1 MHLQYRPW
9 SGTPRPA
16 FWAIGP
22 IAGVSLRL
30 LLRRR
35 LFWFLYACALLI
47 FFMFFFGSLF
57 LDWAQ
62 SQFVEGPVQFGK
74 MKVDSGK
81 AMDFIRQRLKI
92 LSGTR
97 ETYSTFFW
105 YQGAMTTIVLSLTG
119 SVLVGN
125 DFAQRTVPFYLAK
138 PIQPWHY
145 LAGKFLAIA
154 VVINLLTTIPALA
167 LYAQQASSNWDYLL
181 DSNYFSAS
189 GIDPGPAGWRLL
201 IGIIAYGVLQT
212 VVLGLLLLTTASIA
226 TRPMPLILVWV
237 SMFLFLSILSKA
249 LVSEMQW
256 NENWRLLD
264 LWNSLCLIG
273 QWLLG
278 FSHGETTP
286 KSQPSFE
293 AAALVLGGVC
303 LLCLIL
309 LKRRMTRL
317 EIVRSA

>member
-9 SGTPRPA
+9 SGTPRSA

-30 LLRRR
+30 LLRRKI
-35 LFWFLYACALLI
+35 FWFLYVCALLI

-62 SQFVEGPVQFGK
+62 GQITDAPVQFGK

-97 ETYSTFFW
+97 ETYSMFFG
-105 YQGAMTTIVLSLTG
+105 YQGAMTIIVLCLSG
-119 SVLVGN
+119 AVLVGN
-125 DFAQRTVPFYLAK
+125 DFAQRAVPFYLAK

-145 LAGKFLAIA
+145 LVGKFLAIA
-154 VVINLLTTIPALA
+154 VVINLLTTVPALA
-167 LYAQQASSNWDYLL
+167 LYTQQATSNWDYLL
-181 DSNYFSAS
+181 DVNYFSAS
-189 GIDPGPAGWRLL
+189 GTDPGPAGWRLL
-201 IGIIAYGVLQT
+201 IGIIAYGCLLT
-212 VVLGLLLLTTASIA
+212 VVLGLVLLTTSAIA
-226 TRPMPLILVWV
+226 QRTMPLILVWA
-237 SMFLFLSILSKA
+237 SLFLFLRTLSMA
-249 LVSEMQW
+249 LVGELKYDA
-256 NENWRLLD
+256 NWRLLD
-264 LWNSLCLIG
+264 LWNSLSLLG
-273 QWLLG
+273 QALLG
-278 FSHGETTP
+278 FDHAETNP
-286 KSQPSFE
+286 KPQPSFT

-303 LLCLIL
+303 ILCLIL